1 MFIGEGPGF
10 NEDQQARPF
19 VGRAGQLLEELL
31 ASIPMR
37 REDVFITNVVKCRPP
52 ENREPAPEEVA
63 ACAPFL
69 ESQIRLLNPRVI
81 VTLGRHSLARFFPDS
96 RISNDHGRVLVWRGR
111 VVLPLYHPAAA
122 LRSSSIRAVLEA
134 DFRRLPDAV
143 VASLRL
149 APGAGA
155 PERASEAGAAANPPL
170 PDRSGTTAH
179 DSRRPT
185 ADSRPQ
191 LPLF

>member
-10 NEDQQARPF
+10 NEDQQGRPF

-52 ENREPAPEEVA
+52 DNREPAPEEVA

-69 ESQIRLLNPRVI
+69 ETQIRLLNPRVI

-122 LRSSSIRAVLEA
+122 LRSTSIRAVLEA
-134 DFRRLPDAV
+134 DFKRLPEAV

-149 APGAGA
+149 AQGARPPEEGPGAGT
-155 PERASEAGAAANPPL
+155 GQMWPL
-170 PDRSGTTAH
+170 PDAPAREPEQEAA
-179 DSRRPT
+179 RP
-185 ADSRPQ
+185 RPQ

>member
-10 NEDQQARPF
+10 NEDQQGRPF
-19 VGRAGQLLEELL
+19 VGRAGQLLEEML
-31 ASIPMR
+31 ASAGIR

-69 ESQIRLLNPRVI
+69 DSQITLLNPRVI
-81 VTLGRHSLARFFPDS
+81 VTLGRHSLARFFPRG
-96 RISNDHGRVLVWRGR
+96 RISNDHGRILKWRNR

-122 LRSSSIRAVLEA
+122 LRSTTIREALEA
-134 DFRRLPDAV
+134 DFRRLPEAVIESLKAGTGSRGSPEGATTTRDSESRVGETRPEPLEADA
-143 VASLRL
+143 SKT
-149 APGAGA
+149 
-155 PERASEAGAAANPPL
+155 E
-170 PDRSGTTAH
+170 
-179 DSRRPT
+179 
-185 ADSRPQ
+185 Q

>member
-10 NEDQQARPF
+10 NEDQQGRPF

-63 ACAPFL
+63 ACAWFL

-111 VVLPLYHPAAA
+111 ALLPLYHPAAA
-122 LRSSSIRAVLEA
+122 LRSTSIRAVLEA
-134 DFRRLPDAV
+134 DFKRLPEAVIASLKLASGV
-143 VASLRL
+143 VA
-149 APGAGA
+149 
-155 PERASEAGAAANPPL
+155 PEGVTGAAAGPALYFSDATERETEQPAA
-170 PDRSGTTAH
+170 RSQ
-179 DSRRPT
+179 
-185 ADSRPQ
+185 PQ